1 MSVAR
6 HDDLPER
13 ADEDSLRRLDK
24 FAVDLRGYPYDK
36 DEIAKIVAQTIGN
49 YKEYLRTWLFP
60 TWVSSPRLGIL
71 HHSGQREK
79 IHQEQPC
86 EFL

>member
-36 DEIAKIVAQTIGN
+36 DEIAKIVAQTIGS
-49 YKEYLRTWLFP
+49 KTSFHPYLTHTGDALLCP
-60 TWVSSPRLGIL
+60 AYN
-71 HHSGQREK
+71 
-79 IHQEQPC
+79 
-86 EFL
+86 